1 MTWDKMYR
9 IVADAARP
17 WRFTF
22 APPEADGEA
31 ADPIDEDSLGIN
43 AADMV
48 AGFYACTA
56 FAGYKDRYF
65 FGTGE
70 QGLGYYRDV
79 GHLRSG
85 SSGAAAGGVAGGS
98 IADAA

>member
-1 MTWDKMYR
+1 
-9 IVADAARP
+9 
-17 WRFTF
+17 
-22 APPEADGEA
+22 
-31 ADPIDEDSLGIN
+31 
-43 AADMV
+43 MV

-79 GHLRSG
+79 GHLRNGSG
-85 SSGAAAGGVAGGS
+85 GGTVGGAVGGS
-98 IADAA
+98 TADATAAPTPLDVATPAPEPESDAASSPFGGSGVGGFENSIMLELD